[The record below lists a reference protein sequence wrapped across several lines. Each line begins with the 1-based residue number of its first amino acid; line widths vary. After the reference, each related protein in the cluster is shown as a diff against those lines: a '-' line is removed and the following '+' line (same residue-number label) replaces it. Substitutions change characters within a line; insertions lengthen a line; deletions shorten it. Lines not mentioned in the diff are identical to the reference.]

1 MVRSHVETR
10 AGPAVGIY
18 MVMAREYME
27 HFLQPGVEKEVKAAI
42 RNAGGSY
49 NQSGLFLAS
58 TSNETTVNRKTGINR
73 RSVVYIPR
81 VQVPKETLAHLDN
94 RE

>member
-1 MVRSHVETR
+1 MVTLYVQVLQVVHSHVETR

-18 MVMAREYME
+18 MVMAHEYME

-49 NQSGLFLAS
+49 NQSGFFPG
-58 TSNETTVNRKTGINR
+58 KH
-73 RSVVYIPR
+73 
-81 VQVPKETLAHLDN
+81 QQ
-94 RE
+94 

>member
-18 MVMAREYME
+18 MYMVMAHEYME

-49 NQSGLFLAS
+49 NQSGFFPG
-58 TSNETTVNRKTGINR
+58 KH
-73 RSVVYIPR
+73 
-81 VQVPKETLAHLDN
+81 QQ
-94 RE
+94 